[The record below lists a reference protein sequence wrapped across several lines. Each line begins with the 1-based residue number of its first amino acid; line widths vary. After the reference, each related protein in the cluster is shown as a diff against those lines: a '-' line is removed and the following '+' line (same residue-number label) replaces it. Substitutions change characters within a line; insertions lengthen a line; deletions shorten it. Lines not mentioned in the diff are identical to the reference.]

1 MMNAEIITDIRPFLA
16 VGISMLAALL
26 IMMSQKASP
35 NVRESW
41 TILASIGKFAIVLSM
56 VPFVWQGG
64 VYEYTLF
71 PIVEGIGLTLRT
83 DAAGML
89 FAGLSSFLWVLT
101 SFYSIG
107 YMRGHHEKHQ
117 TGYFA
122 CFALCMSATMGIA
135 FAANL
140 VTFIVFFEI
149 LTIATYP
156 LVAHYRNEEATFA
169 GRKYLIYTLVT
180 GQLFMLGIVI
190 VYILAGTTDFVPGGI
205 LTADTASSGMLLVVF
220 FLLAL
225 AGMVKAGMMPFH
237 GWLVSAMVA
246 PTPVSALLHAVAVV
260 KAGAFAVLRVVGFVF
275 GPTLAADIGATPA
288 LAALAGFTIVVAS
301 LIAMKQDNLKRRL
314 AFSTVGQLS
323 YVVLGT
329 CILAPISLTGAMFH
343 IVAHAIMKITLFF
356 CAGAIYVTTGK
367 ADISE
372 MNGIGKQ
379 MPLTMIAFAVGS
391 LGIGGLPFIV
401 GFISKMSMGVG
412 MLESGQMVYLIVLVI
427 SAMLSFAYLLPIPI
441 NAFFRKN
448 EKGDFKA
455 YGEANNLMLI
465 PLCVTAVLAVVV
477 GISPNILYH
486 FYDLAISAADQ
497 IFAVLP
503 GGGM

>member
-1 MMNAEIITDIRPFLA
+1 MTPDVIIDIRPFLA
-16 VGISMLAALL
+16 VGISMLAACL
-26 IMMSQKASP
+26 IMLSKNASA
-35 NVRESW
+35 NLRESW
-41 TILASIGKFAIVLSM
+41 TIIAAIGKFAIVLSM

-64 VYEYTLF
+64 VFEFTLF
-71 PIVEGIGLTLRT
+71 PIVENVGLTLRT
-83 DAAGML
+83 DAAGMV

-107 YMRGHHEKHQ
+107 YMRGHHEKNQ

-156 LVAHYRNEEATFA
+156 LVAHYRNAEATFA

-180 GQLFMLGIVI
+180 GQLFLLGIVA

-205 LTADTASSGMLLVVF
+205 LNGDMADESILLLLF
-220 FLLAL
+220 FLLSL

-260 KAGAFAVLRVVGFVF
+260 KAGAFAVLRVVGYTF
-275 GPTLAADIGATPA
+275 GPALAADVGGTTL
-288 LAALAGFTIVVAS
+288 LAALAGITIVAAS
-301 LIAMKQDNLKRRL
+301 LIAMQQDNLKRRL

-356 CAGAIYVTTGK
+356 CAGAIFVTTGK
-367 ADISE
+367 ANISE
-372 MNGIGKQ
+372 MRGIGRQ
-379 MPLTMIAFAVGS
+379 MPFTIAAFTIGS
-391 LGIGGLPFIV
+391 LGIGGLPFLV
-401 GFISKMSMGVG
+401 GFISKMSMGIG
-412 MLESGQMVYLIVLVI
+412 MIEAGQLIYLIVLVI
-427 SAMLSFAYLLPIPI
+427 SAMLSFIYLLPIPI
-441 NAFFRKN
+441 QAFLRSN
-448 EKGDFKA
+448 EEGNFTA
-455 YGEANNLMLI
+455 YGEANKLMLV
-465 PLCVTAVLAVVV
+465 PLCITAVLAIIV
-477 GISPNILYH
+477 GVAPNLVYH
-486 FYDLAISAADQ
+486 FYDLAESAATT
-497 IFAVLP
+497 IFATMS
-503 GGGM
+503 GGGF